1 MTACVQKQQCI
12 WRLILGGSCH
22 PLLDSQLVEKSL
34 NLGIA
39 HGRRMAFV
47 VKETV
52 LPAPYDVGGFCP
64 QGVMPTTDCV
74 PKLIQ

>member
-1 MTACVQKQQCI
+1 
-12 WRLILGGSCH
+12 
-22 PLLDSQLVEKSL
+22 LLDSQLVEKSL